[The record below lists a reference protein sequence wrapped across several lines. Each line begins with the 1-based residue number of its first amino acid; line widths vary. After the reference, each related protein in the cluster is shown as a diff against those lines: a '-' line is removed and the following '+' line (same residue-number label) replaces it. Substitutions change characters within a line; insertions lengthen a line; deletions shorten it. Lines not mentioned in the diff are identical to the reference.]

1 MGIEL
6 LTPYKR
12 RATLGRMSNPTT
24 LVAFRLPEDMIA
36 NLDAYAARM
45 AAERPGERV
54 TRTDAAR
61 RLLTAGMAAEGATAY
76 CGARK
81 AGCTCTM
88 HRGHK
93 AEHFDSLKDKSWK

>member
-1 MGIEL
+1 
-6 LTPYKR
+6 
-12 RATLGRMSNPTT
+12 MSKQTT
-24 LVAFRLPEDMIA
+24 LVAFRLPDEMIA

-81 AGCTCTM
+81 GDATCTM
-88 HRGHK
+88 HRQHRGQ
-93 AEHFDSLKDKSWK
+93 HFDSLKDVTWK